1 MFPVPQSKLADWIET
16 QYPCHFTEK
25 NINETKPSLKVKRW
39 KQILKAD
46 VAIIISDKID
56 YKSKL

>member
-1 MFPVPQSKLADWIET
+1 MFPAPQSKLADWIET
-16 QYPCHFTEK
+16 QYPFHWK